1 MKVLFAN
8 PFFFA
13 KSALERKFK
22 TFYFPLGLL
31 YLAAYVRA
39 AGFEVS
45 LFDGTFRK
53 DQDEFTSVL
62 EETQPDAVCIASWI
76 TVKPTALAL
85 AEIAAG
91 YGVPVV
97 MGGPGPSSDP
107 EGYLASSV
115 VDALVL
121 GEGERTLVELL
132 NALRDD
138 RLLSDVNGLALR
150 DASGGIL
157 KTPTRELIHSLDD
170 LPFPSRDLIDVPAYL
185 ETWEKYHG
193 YRSLT
198 LSLSR
203 GCPDQDCPYCADAVM
218 GMGLRIR
225 SVGNVVSEMLHL
237 QAEYA
242 IDRFRFVDDL
252 NRLDTKWL
260 RGLGEAMVEAG
271 VEIPYEGLNTIV
283 HEGLP
288 MLAQTRDICHER
300 NAWIPT
306 QGKHGHA
313 PPTDDVQLLRRRWEQ
328 AMLFEDERLEDP

>member
-1 MKVLFAN
+1 MNVCFVN

-13 KSALERKFK
+13 KSALERRFK

-31 YLAAYVRA
+31 YLAAAVRQA
-39 AGFEVS
+39 DFEVS
-45 LFDGTFRK
+45 LFDGTFKQGEK
-53 DQDEFTSVL
+53 DFEAEL
-62 EETQPDAVCIASWI
+62 EKLNPDVVCIASWI
-76 TVKPTALAL
+76 TVQPAALRL

-107 EGYLASSV
+107 GSYLASSA

-121 GEGERTLVELL
+121 GEGDRTLIKFL
-132 NALRDD
+132 NALKDD
-138 RLLSDVNGLALR
+138 RRLIKLKGLALR
-150 DASGGIL
+150 DENGGIL
-157 KTPTRELIHSLDD
+157 KTAKRELIHNLDD
-170 LPFPSRDLIDVPAYL
+170 LPFPARDLIDVETYL
-185 ETWEKYHG
+185 ETWEKSHG

-203 GCPDQDCPYCADAVM
+203 GCPDLDCPYCADAVM
-218 GMGLRIR
+218 GAGLRIR
-225 SVGNVVSEMLHL
+225 SVGNVVAEMLHL

-252 NRLDTKWL
+252 NRLDPEWL
-260 RGLGEAMVEAG
+260 RELGEAMAEAG
-271 VEIPYEGLNTIV
+271 VDIPYEGLNTIV

-313 PPTDDVQLLRRRWEQ
+313 PPTEDVQLLRRRWEQ
-328 AMLFEDERLEDP
+328 AMLFVDERLEDP